1 MGASAEHGEAFNDLQ
16 DHSRRAFAAGL
27 IGAGLCPDIAWS
39 QVDPQAGLPPPFLPG
54 EIGADERNLLAN
66 LLTRMATRTHL
77 NGRAGF
83 SFVIDTGAG
92 RTAIAQDVAE
102 ALELPPGPEVLVH
115 GVTSAERAQTV
126 RLARLNF
133 GNRRF
138 DDLTCPVFPRAL
150 IGSDGLLGLDVLSR
164 FELSFDLNR
173 RTVKLK
179 PSDSDVVTVSH
190 TLVVPSRLTHLRTGR
205 ARQGR
210 FGQLILVNT
219 RAEDVEVEAFIDSG
233 AQYSIG
239 NLALL
244 RAIGTRSDGGV
255 RPTPVSVYGVTGQT
269 LLAQPGLV
277 RQLELA
283 RQRMG
288 PTPLLFADLHA
299 FRVLDLIE
307 RPALLI
313 GADIL
318 YRFRRVSLD
327 FGNSRMTFSGL
338 KRRPVETV

>member
-1 MGASAEHGEAFNDLQ
+1 MGASAENGEAFIGLQ
-16 DHSRRAFAAGL
+16 DRSRRAIVTGL
-27 IGAGLCPDIAWS
+27 IGTSLLPGIAWAGIDS
-39 QVDPQAGLPPPFLPG
+39 QVPVPFMPG
-54 EIGADERNLLAN
+54 EIDADERNLLAN

-77 NGRAGF
+77 NGRSGF
-83 SFVIDTGAG
+83 NFVIDTGAG
-92 RTAIAQDVAE
+92 RTAIARDVAE
-102 ALELPPGPEVLVH
+102 AMGLPPGPEVLVH
-115 GVTSAERAQTV
+115 GVTSAERAPTV
-126 RLARLNF
+126 RLARLHF

-138 DDLTCPVFPRAL
+138 DDLICPVFPRDMLAA
-150 IGSDGLLGLDVLSR
+150 DGLLGLDVLSR

-173 RTVKLK
+173 RTVRLK
-179 PSDSDVVTVSH
+179 PSGSDITTVSH
-190 TLVVPSRLTHLRTGR
+190 TFVVPSRLTHLRTGR

-219 RAEDVEVEAFIDSG
+219 RAEDVEVEAFVDSG

-244 RAIGTRSDGGV
+244 QAIGSRSDGGL
-255 RPTPVSVYGVTGQT
+255 RPTPIAVHGVTGQT
-269 LLAQPGLV
+269 LLAQPGQV

-299 FRVLDLIE
+299 FRVLELIE

-327 FGNSRMTFSGL
+327 FGNSRMTFGGL
-338 KRRPVETV
+338 KRRPVGTA

>member
-1 MGASAEHGEAFNDLQ
+1 MGASAENGETFIDVK
-16 DHSRRAFAAGL
+16 DRSRRAFAAGL
-27 IGAGLCPDIAWS
+27 IGAGL
-39 QVDPQAGLPPPFLPG
+39 LPG
-54 EIGADERNLLAN
+54 LAWAQTDPRTESPFVPSEIDAEERDLLAN

-77 NGRAGF
+77 NGRPGF

-102 ALELPPGPEVLVH
+102 AMGLPPGPEVLVH
-115 GVTSAERAQTV
+115 GVTSAERAPTV
-126 RLARLNF
+126 RLARLNL
-133 GNRRF
+133 GHRRF
-138 DDLTCPVFPRAL
+138 DDLTCPVFQRAL
-150 IGSDGLLGLDVLSR
+150 LGADGLLGLDVLSR
-164 FELSFDLNR
+164 FELSFDLHR
-173 RTVKLK
+173 RTVKLT
-179 PSDSDVVTVSH
+179 PSGYGVVQVSA
-190 TLVVPSRLTHLRTGR
+190 TFATPSRLTHLRTGR

-219 RAEDVEVEAFIDSG
+219 RAEDVPVEAFVDSG

-244 RAIGTRSDGGV
+244 SAIGPRPDGGL
-255 RPTPVSVYGVTGQT
+255 RPMPVSIYGVTGQT
-269 LLAQPGLV
+269 LLARPGQV

-283 RQRMG
+283 GQTMG

-327 FGNSRMTFSGL
+327 FGNSRMTFGGL
-338 KRRPVETV
+338 KRRPVAIA